1 MHSYSFNP
9 VSKNVAPGD
18 VYFIVA
24 ASIKADIET
33 VWNNAIK
40 AVNVKKYFTTDS
52 LNDLETLG
60 EVLWVWGDETALIE
74 VDEVEQLRKISFHW
88 NAPFVDYA
96 VRTEFT
102 FEESNGR
109 VNVKIK
115 ESGWLFD
122 VYGIKSSYAN
132 CSGWTE
138 YLCALRVFTE
148 FGISFF
154 NSGK

>member
-1 MHSYSFNP
+1 MNSYTFSP
-9 VSKNVAPGD
+9 ISKNIAPGD
-18 VYFIVA
+18 VYFLVA
-24 ASIKADIET
+24 TSVRSDIET
-33 VWNNAIK
+33 VWNNAVK
-40 AVNVKKYFTTDS
+40 SKNVRRYFTTDS
-52 LNDLETLG
+52 LNDLDMPG

-74 VDEVEQLRKISFHW
+74 VEEVEMHRKIVMHW

-102 FEESNGR
+102 FEELNGK
-109 VNVKIK
+109 VNIKIK
-115 ESGWLFD
+115 ESGWNFD

-148 FGISFF
+148 FGINFF
-154 NSGK
+154 NK

>member
-1 MHSYSFNP
+1 MHSYTYNP
-9 VSKNVAPGD
+9 VSKNIAPGD

-24 ASIKADIET
+24 GTVKSDIAT
-33 VWNNAIK
+33 VWDNATKGSAIK
-40 AVNVKKYFTTDS
+40 QFFTTDS
-52 LNDLETLG
+52 LNDLDTLG
-60 EVLWVWGDETALIE
+60 EVLWVWGEETALLE
-74 VDEVEQLRKISFHW
+74 VDEVEFHKRIVFHW

-96 VRTEFT
+96 VRTEFI

-109 VNVKIK
+109 VNIKIK

-138 YLCALRVFTE
+138 FLCSLRVFTE
-148 FGISFF
+148 FGISYF
-154 NSGK
+154 NK